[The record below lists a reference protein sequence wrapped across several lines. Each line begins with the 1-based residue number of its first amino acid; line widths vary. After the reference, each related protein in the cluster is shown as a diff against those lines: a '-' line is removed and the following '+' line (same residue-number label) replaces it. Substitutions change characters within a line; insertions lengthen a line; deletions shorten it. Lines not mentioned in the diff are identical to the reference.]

1 MNDNE
6 IKKIIEDNYDLTK
19 EDTVWTMIKDFYNR
33 KTLSVIIVFWIL
45 MILFMVGLVY
55 SGIKF
60 FKTEQVQYQIMYST
74 IFISCLLGGS
84 IIKIF
89 AWLLAHRHG
98 IDREI
103 KRLELRIAEL
113 SELVKSKLP

>member
-6 IKKIIEDNYDLTK
+6 IKKIIKDNYDVAK

-33 KTLSVIIVFWIL
+33 KTLCVVIVFWI
-45 MILFMVGLVY
+45 FMFLCMAALVY

-74 IFISCLLGGS
+74 IFICCFVGGS

-113 SELVKSKLP
+113 AESLAAK

>member
-1 MNDNE
+1 MNEEN
-6 IKKIIEDNYDLTK
+6 IKKIIEDNYDVTK
-19 EDTVWTMIKDFYNR
+19 EDTVWTMIRDFYN
-33 KTLSVIIVFWIL
+33 KKFLCVVIVFWIL
-45 MILFMVGLVY
+45 MILFMAGLVY

-74 IFISCLLGGS
+74 IFISCLFGGTT
-84 IIKIF
+84 IKIF
-89 AWLLAHRHG
+89 VWLLAHRHG

-113 SELVKSKLP
+113 AETVKNK